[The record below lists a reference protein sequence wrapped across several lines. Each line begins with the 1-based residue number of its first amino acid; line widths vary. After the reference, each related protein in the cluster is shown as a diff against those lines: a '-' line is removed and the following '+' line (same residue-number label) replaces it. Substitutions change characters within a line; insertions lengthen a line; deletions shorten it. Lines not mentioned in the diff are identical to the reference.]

1 MAKKGGYSA
10 NDMRSMVNNPNST
23 HHQAASE
30 NHRVQ
35 TSGHTRND
43 MRSITKNP
51 NNVAYAK
58 DKANTE
64 KQKSNK

>member
-10 NDMRSMVNNPNST
+10 NDMRSMRYNPTSS
-23 HHQAASE
+23 HYRAAAE

-35 TSGHTRND
+35 TSGHSKND
-43 MRSITKNP
+43 MRSIVKNS

-58 DKANTE
+58 DQANTA
-64 KQKSNK
+64 KQKGNK